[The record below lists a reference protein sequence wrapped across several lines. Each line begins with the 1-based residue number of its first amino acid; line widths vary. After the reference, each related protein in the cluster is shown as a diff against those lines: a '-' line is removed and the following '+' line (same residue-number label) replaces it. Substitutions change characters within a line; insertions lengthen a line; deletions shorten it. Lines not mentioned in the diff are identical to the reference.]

1 MKIIAVDIGG
11 TATKIACFEDG
22 ICTEKMEFPIN
33 GRLGAKFL
41 LEAVFSHIADFSSFD
56 RIGISTAGQVDFSS
70 GSILYANDNIPG
82 YTGTP
87 LRQLV
92 EEWFAVPAVV
102 ENDVY
107 CAAIGEAFHGA
118 GQGAQNFL
126 CLTIGT
132 GIGGAIFADGK
143 LFTGTGYRAG
153 EFGHLITHPGGAPCN
168 CGRKGCY
175 EQYASTTALV
185 KSAVQI
191 DPDLTDGR
199 KVFHA
204 YDAGSPA
211 VQALI
216 AGWLDE
222 IFLGLVSLNHL
233 FDPEKII
240 LGGGIMNEPWLAG
253 EIEKQLRAAV
263 IPSYRGVQ
271 VTRASLGNMAGL
283 FGAAEL
289 ARKIKN

>member
-1 MKIIAVDIGG
+1 M
-11 TATKIACFEDG
+11 
-22 ICTEKMEFPIN
+22 
-33 GRLGAKFL
+33 
-41 LEAVFSHIADFSSFD
+41 
-56 RIGISTAGQVDFSS
+56 
-70 GSILYANDNIPG
+70 
-82 YTGTP
+82 
-87 LRQLV
+87 
-92 EEWFAVPAVV
+92 
-102 ENDVY
+102 
-107 CAAIGEAFHGA
+107 
-118 GQGAQNFL
+118 
-126 CLTIGT
+126 
-132 GIGGAIFADGK
+132 
-143 LFTGTGYRAG
+143 
-153 EFGHLITHPGGAPCN
+153 
-168 CGRKGCY
+168 
-175 EQYASTTALV
+175 
-185 KSAVQI
+185 QI

-222 IFLGLVSLNHL
+222 IVLGLVSLTHL